1 MTRISKANDA
11 DRAEISGAEPGSY
24 YFGPSQNLK
33 AENLWT
39 KKREKKGTNAKKL
52 SEMAQV
58 NARRIEEP
66 KRRTMTEQERE
77 EVLKKAQEK
86 NKNAK
91 RFDVSIKIKLKLKD
105 AKRQSILKLIS

>member
-1 MTRISKANDA
+1 MKNQKKAA
-11 DRAEISGAEPGSY
+11 
-24 YFGPSQNLK
+24 
-33 AENLWT
+33 

-91 RFDVSIKIKLKLKD
+91 QGSLASKANLVKQFNENNRKD
-105 AKRQSILKLIS
+105 SEKK